1 MTVQSDVATTRAARP
16 RRRIQV
22 MSLTA
27 AAEERVREI
36 LDNADLPHG
45 GLRVGVRNGGCA
57 GMSYT
62 MDVVAAPGAGD
73 EVIAF
78 EGGQVFVD
86 PKAVLFLL
94 GTTMDFRVTKLS
106 ATFAFDNPNQV
117 SACGCGE
124 SVSLKAADPGALDG

>member
-1 MTVQSDVATTRAARP
+1 MQVTPAA
-16 RRRIQV
+16 Q
-22 MSLTA
+22 
-27 AAEERVREI
+27 ERVRDI
-36 LDNADLPHG
+36 LENAELPGG

-62 MDVVAAPGAGD
+62 MDVVAEHSPGD

-78 EGGQVFVD
+78 EGGSVFID

-106 ATFAFDNPNQV
+106 ATFVFDNPNQV

-124 SVSLKAADPGALDG
+124 SVSLKPADPAALNA